1 MSNYNKAYHG
11 RRVMADKK
19 ILILNGPNLNMLGK
33 REPGIYGHKT
43 LADIENECRQL
54 GDTLGMEC
62 RFAQS
67 NHEGELVTLI
77 QQATGETDAIILNA
91 GAYTHTSIALYDALS
106 NYDGLSVEVHISNVH
121 ARETFRHKS
130 MLTPIVTGVIAGFGS
145 HSYLAAMHAV
155 SSMMADS

>member
-1 MSNYNKAYHG
+1 MANKE
-11 RRVMADKK
+11 
-19 ILILNGPNLNMLGK
+19 ILVLNGPNLNMLGM

-43 LADIENECRQL
+43 LKDIEDDCRLL
-54 GDTLGMEC
+54 GESLGLDC

-77 QQATGETDAIILNA
+77 QQATGKTDAIIFNA

-121 ARETFRHKS
+121 ARESFRHKS
-130 MLTPIVTGVIAGFGS
+130 MLTPVVTGVIAGFGS

-155 SSMMADS
+155 SGMLADK

>member
-1 MSNYNKAYHG
+1 MG
-11 RRVMADKK
+11 RKN
-19 ILILNGPNLNMLGK
+19 ILVLNGPNLNMLGM

-43 LADIENECRQL
+43 LSDIEDDCQQLANSYGLECN
-54 GDTLGMEC
+54 
-62 RFAQS
+62 FAQS

-77 QQATGETDAIILNA
+77 QQAIGKMDAIIFNA

-130 MLTPIVTGVIAGFGS
+130 MLSPVVTGVIAGFGPQ
-145 HSYLAAMHAV
+145 SYLAAIHAV
-155 SSMMADS
+155 SGMMADT

>member
-1 MSNYNKAYHG
+1 
-11 RRVMADKK
+11 MAQKK
-19 ILILNGPNLNMLGK
+19 ILVLNGPNLNMLGM

-43 LADIENECRQL
+43 LKDIEDDCRKLGESLQFECS
-54 GDTLGMEC
+54 
-62 RFAQS
+62 FAQS

-77 QQATGETDAIILNA
+77 QQATGKMDAIIFNA

-130 MLTPIVTGVIAGFGS
+130 MLTPVVTGVIAGFGA

-155 SSMMADS
+155 SGMMADK